1 MSRALRRAFLI
12 PVLIFLA
19 LASSAQGVDPGKR
32 ATVADLERLLSKF
45 GRRTENPA
53 AAASEARPDTT
64 VKARDDQ
71 MQVVEIEFLKLTE
84 RLTPWTRE
92 RLEKTYRLGPQGFDA
107 LERAADLSALQAPPA
122 SEIAPIAAPGAG
134 DQKRLLA
141 LARSAGLDGLIDL
154 PPYSVKS
161 ITEYYNNGYCFRT
174 DQQMV
179 SDLIHNYKH
188 KWQGV
193 GPWISSFSVEEGR
206 ESADRNG
213 PVMQA
218 GSLPKPP
225 NFENWGEFGAQPAL
239 ILDDILPESFEF
251 LRWEKSPRGR
261 IAVFHYDVSAGRSH
275 YRVNASCGK
284 NMPFNSLPAYQGTI
298 SIDPQTGAILRLTMQ
313 AASQKKDPIFDIAA
327 AIEYGPVRLGQ
338 TEAILPQRSLTF
350 MTEDPNVCLGTQ
362 GGVSSAAGGLVMVD
376 FLPTRRYNRTLFA
389 DYQAASLIAGATP
402 TQPAPEASTPPL
414 TPVSNVAE
422 EKISIADLE
431 RLLDKLSRVESKE
444 LSQITSESQRSVR
457 AETLDELM
465 AQSIRR
471 LQLTERL
478 DLNQQKELQQQF
490 HLGPRSAAAL
500 ALLADLSALRDPPST
515 LLVKK
520 PALAEDEQ
528 TRLLQIARNTSTEE
542 LAHLPNF
549 FAKRDTLH
557 FAGELQIKPDSRG
570 MNLLPI
576 NGASQDSGLI
586 SLKSSTNLRITYRDG
601 REVIDKA
608 VRIDPQGTTDS
619 SANAAAQGQP
629 SLDIPPGEGL
639 KSWGEFGSELVTV
652 LSDTQQGSV
661 RFHHWEESPT
671 GLLAVFRFDV
681 PQADSHYQVSSDCGR
696 DGHPFH
702 AVPAYKGAISLEA
715 ETGRVVRLQI
725 QTASE
730 PADPI
735 TGVASVIEYGPVQ
748 IGDKTFNRPLR
759 SLTFL
764 TVDPVAC
771 IAANELAGR
780 PQAPRYLPVR
790 QLNLTTFSDYHRLG
804 STYRIVT
811 GDEGSQQSNPQ

>member
-1 MSRALRRAFLI
+1 M
-12 PVLIFLA
+12 FLA

-45 GRRTENPA
+45 GRRTDSSAVA
-53 AAASEARPDTT
+53 APEARPDTT

-71 MQVVEIEFLKLTE
+71 MQAVEIDFLKLTE

-122 SEIAPIAAPGAG
+122 SEIEPISAPGAE

-141 LARSAGLDGLIDL
+141 LALTAGLGGLTNL

-239 ILDDILPESFEF
+239 ILNDILPESAQF

-261 IAVFHYDVSAGRSH
+261 IAVFHYDVPAGRSH
-275 YRVNASCGK
+275 YRISASCGK

-298 SIDPQTGAILRLTMQ
+298 SIDPQTGAILRLTVQ

-327 AIEYGPVRLGQ
+327 AIEYGPVRLGE
-338 TEAILPQRSLTF
+338 TEAILPQRSLSF

-362 GGVSSAAGGLVMVD
+362 DGVSSAAGGLVMVD

-389 DYQAASLIAGATP
+389 DYQAAGLIAGATP
-402 TQPAPEASTPPL
+402 MQPAPDASTPPVL
-414 TPVSNVAE
+414 TAVSNLAE

-431 RLLDKLSRVESKE
+431 RRLDSLSRAGSKE

-478 DLNQQKELQQQF
+478 DLNQQKEFQQQF
-490 HLGPRSAAAL
+490 HLGPRSAATL
-500 ALLADLSALRDPPST
+500 ELLGDLSALRDPPST

-520 PALAEDEQ
+520 PALTEGEQ
-528 TRLLQIARNTSTEE
+528 IRLLQSARNTSTAE

-557 FAGELQIKPDSRG
+557 FAGELQIKPDTRG

-586 SLKSSTNLRITYRDG
+586 SLKSSTSLRITYREG

-608 VRIDPQGTTDS
+608 VRIDPQGTPDS
-619 SANAAAQGQP
+619 GANAAAQGQP
-629 SLDIPPGEGL
+629 SLDIPAGEGL

-652 LSDTQQGSV
+652 LSDTQHGSV
-661 RFHHWEESPT
+661 RFQRWEESPS

-702 AVPAYKGAISLEA
+702 AVPAYKGVISLEA

-735 TGVASVIEYGPVQ
+735 TGIASVIEYGPVQ
-748 IGDKTFNRPLR
+748 IGDKAFNRPLR

-771 IAANELAGR
+771 IAAKEAAGR

-790 QLNLTTFSDYHRLG
+790 QLNVTTFSDYHRLG
-804 STYRIVT
+804 STYRIVPD
-811 GDEGSQQSNPQ
+811 GPALQEPPK